1 MLASGPVTNAIRP
14 VVTRLLAHT
23 PVFRKVLEQI
33 AFGDRTVR
41 VHSELFRANA
51 AATSP
56 STESDTPGG
65 RGVIA

>member
-1 MLASGPVTNAIRP
+1 

-51 AATSP
+51 AATAP